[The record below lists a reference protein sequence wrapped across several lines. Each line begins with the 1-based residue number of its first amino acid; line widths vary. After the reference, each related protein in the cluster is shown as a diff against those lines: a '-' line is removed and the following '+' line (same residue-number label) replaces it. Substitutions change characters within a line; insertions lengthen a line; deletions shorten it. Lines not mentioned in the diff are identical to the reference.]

1 MRLGPDVIFC
11 FRQTSGKA
19 FPLSGK
25 QDNTPNV
32 YYITPHPIKDR
43 PQSPL
48 RAVLYLFM
56 HAAASISGALSGG
69 MDAYRLGGDEFVV
82 VIPGAGADGA
92 VAFIEKWKRKLDE
105 LNSLDPDFA
114 CVIACGYA
122 VGAGAD
128 LSAVV
133 HLADRNMAIGVL
145 LHIFWPSISASPGQV
160 STHWPQPT
168 QFSLSIL
175 AT

>member
-56 HAAASISGALSGG
+56 RH
-69 MDAYRLGGDEFVV
+69 
-82 VIPGAGADGA
+82 GAGLTPA
-92 VAFIEKWKRKLDE
+92 R
-105 LNSLDPDFA
+105 
-114 CVIACGYA
+114 
-122 VGAGAD
+122 
-128 LSAVV
+128 
-133 HLADRNMAIGVL
+133 
-145 LHIFWPSISASPGQV
+145 PG
-160 STHWPQPT
+160 
-168 QFSLSIL
+168 SIL
-175 AT
+175 GTRTKRRR